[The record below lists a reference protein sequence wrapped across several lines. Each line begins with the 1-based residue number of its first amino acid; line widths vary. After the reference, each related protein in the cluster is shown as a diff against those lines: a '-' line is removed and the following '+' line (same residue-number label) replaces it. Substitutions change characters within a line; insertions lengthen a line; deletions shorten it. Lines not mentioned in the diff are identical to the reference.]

1 MIKGEMLMINLIYI
15 INILL
20 FSITINYFIFYKLL
34 NNYELL

>member
-20 FSITINYFIFYKLL
+20 FSITINYIILYINKQL
-34 NNYELL
+34 